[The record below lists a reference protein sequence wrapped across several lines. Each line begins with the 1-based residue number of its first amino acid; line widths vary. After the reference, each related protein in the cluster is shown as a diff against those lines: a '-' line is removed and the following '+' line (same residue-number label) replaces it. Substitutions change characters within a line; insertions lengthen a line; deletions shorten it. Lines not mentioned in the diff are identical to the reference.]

1 MSDIIVNTDDIKRL
15 AAKYANV
22 GPIVQQETTK
32 GVTRSVI
39 AIEGDAK
46 RLAPV
51 DRGQLRRSLTH
62 EVKASG
68 RDVVGTAGTNLLY
81 ARFVEEGR
89 RPGKMPPIAAIA
101 GWASRHGI
109 EPDAAFLI
117 ARSIGRRG
125 TKPRPYLKP
134 AFEKNRALI
143 NRELGP
149 VLLRRISD
157 RLAAR

>member
-22 GPIVQQETTK
+22 GPIVQQETTR
-32 GVTRSVI
+32 GVTRAVV

-51 DRGQLRRSLTH
+51 DRGQLRRSLNH

-68 RDVVGTAGTNLLY
+68 RDVVGTAGTNLAY

-89 RPGKMPPIAAIA
+89 RPGKMPPVAAIA
-101 GWASRHGI
+101 GWAARHGI
-109 EPDAAFLI
+109 EPSAAFLI

-125 TKPRPYLKP
+125 TKPRPYLIP
-134 AFEKNRALI
+134 AFQKNRALI

>member
-1 MSDIIVNTDDIKRL
+1 M
-15 AAKYANV
+15 AQKYANV

-32 GVTRSVI
+32 SMARAVV

-46 RLAPV
+46 RLVPV
-51 DRGQLRRSLTH
+51 DRGTLRRSLTH

-68 RDVVGTAGTNLLY
+68 RDIVGKAGTNLDY

-89 RPGKMPPIAAIA
+89 SPGKQPPTSAIA
-101 GWASRHGI
+101 GWAARHGI
-109 EPDAAFLI
+109 EPGAAFLI
-117 ARSIGRRG
+117 ARAIGRRG

-134 AFEKNRALI
+134 AFAKNRALI
-143 NRELGP
+143 SRELGP

>member
-1 MSDIIVNTDDIKRL
+1 MSDIIVNTDDIRRL
-15 AAKYANV
+15 AAKYANA

-32 GVTRSVI
+32 AMNRSVI

-68 RDVVGTAGTNLLY
+68 RDVVGTAGTNLAY
-81 ARFVEEGR
+81 AKVAEYGFAAGQHPGRHALNPRRPYKGR
-89 RPGKMPPIAAIA
+89 RP
-101 GWASRHGI
+101 H
-109 EPDAAFLI
+109 
-117 ARSIGRRG
+117 
-125 TKPRPYLKP
+125 PYLNP